1 MPDETQH
8 DPFAIVGRAGFA
20 RIGKRCNLVSGVA
33 ATSNLGRQGPRKVS
47 EMAAPRTERLTP
59 RRHRRSTSSRASS
72 ASKTELSPAER
83 RVAETVRHDFEAAT
97 RLTIAELARRAGV
110 SQPSVTRFCR
120 SVGSRSFGEFKIQLA
135 TTLTV
140 AAAYLKSD
148 RVFADDVGQLAQIV
162 MMNAANAIREG
173 LDQLDTAALRAA
185 IDALAASRR
194 IDIYGQGSGSAAIAE
209 DAKLRLFR
217 LGIPV
222 AAYIDGQQQRMSAA
236 TLQPGDAVFA
246 ISNSG
251 RSKPVIE
258 AVEIARSFGA
268 TTVALTRP
276 GTPLAA
282 AAEHRHRGRPCRRST
297 TCFAR
302 RRRATPTWRSSTR
315 SRPASPHASAPRA
328 ARRFAASATPSPASA
343 SPSRAPSTDPTP
355 IMKDLEPR
363 D

>member
-1 MPDETQH
+1 MEREAVRRADLAPS
-8 DPFAIVGRAGFA
+8 AIDIVS
-20 RIGKRCNLVSGVA
+20 RIQRVESG
-33 ATSNLGRQGPRKVS
+33 
-47 EMAAPRTERLTP
+47 
-59 RRHRRSTSSRASS
+59 
-72 ASKTELSPAER
+72 LSPAER
-83 RVAETVRHDFEAAT
+83 RVAETVRQDFEAAT
-97 RLTIAELARRAGV
+97 RLTIGELARRAGV

-148 RVFADDVGQLAQIV
+148 RVFGDDIGQLAQAI

-173 LDQLDTAALRAA
+173 LDQLDTVALAAA

-217 LGIPV
+217 LGIPI
-222 AAYIDGQQQRMSAA
+222 AAYSDGHQQRMSAA
-236 TLQPGDAVFA
+236 TLQPGDAVLA

-276 GTPLAA
+276 ATPLSAV
-282 AAEHRHRGRPCRRST
+282 AEHVIAVTVPEVEDVLRPTPSRYAHMAIVDT
-297 TCFAR
+297 IATGVAAR
-302 RRRATPTWRSSTR
+302 LGPR
-315 SRPASPHASAPRA
+315 SRETLRRVRYTL
-328 ARRFAASATPSPASA
+328 ARIGVAIPS
-343 SPSRAPSTDPTP
+343 PSTDPTA
-355 IMKDLEPR
+355 IMRDSQPR
-363 D
+363 E